1 MAAIMLSQSYEI
13 VTEESAAD
21 GEAAERGLD
30 WEDAPH
36 TFRETVDLIRAGGF
50 IRPSCSHGTPGW
62 LSTEV
67 IQDRAFFEL
76 GEHRTLSLHPG
87 RDSRSQRYWAK
98 ACRAAG
104 VIK

>member
-1 MAAIMLSQSYEI
+1 MPIILSQTFEV

-21 GEAAERGLD
+21 GDAAARGFD
-30 WEDAPH
+30 WQDAPH
-36 TFRETVDLIRAGGF
+36 TFRETVALIRDGGF
-50 IRPSCSHGTPGW
+50 IHPSCSHGVPAW

-67 IQDRAFFEL
+67 IQGRDFFER
-76 GEHRTLSLHPG
+76 GENRTLSLHPG